1 MHEAF
6 CLHGQADIFH
16 PYEKHHST
24 VMDACRLA
32 EELNVQNILLYHTED
47 KNIRDRKKLYLQ
59 EGRNYFHGNIYVPDD
74 LETLEI
80 E

>member
-16 PYEKHHST
+16 PYERHHST

>member
-24 VMDACRLA
+24 VMDACRLV
-32 EELNVQNILLYHTED
+32 EELNVHNILLYHTED

-74 LETLEI
+74 LETMEI